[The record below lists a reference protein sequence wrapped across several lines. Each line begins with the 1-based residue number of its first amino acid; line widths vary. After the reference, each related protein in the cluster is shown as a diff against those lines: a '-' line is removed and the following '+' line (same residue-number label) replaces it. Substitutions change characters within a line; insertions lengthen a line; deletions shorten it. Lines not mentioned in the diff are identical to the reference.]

1 MRYLKYG
8 VMTGT
13 LIAVMMG
20 LSGSAVA
27 GTDEEQLARMKDPD
41 QWPAPGRDFS
51 LTRHSH
57 LKDINTDNVG
67 KLQMAWSQLGRPAR
81 PRGPARRHR
90 GRRRQA
96 VMFFSRAART
106 WSMQHRAGSRP
117 DGPRQSQADLE
128 LRQEDRSR

>member
-41 QWPAPGRDFS
+41 QWPAPGRDNK
-51 LTRHSH
+51 LTRHSP

-67 KLQMAWSQLGRPAR
+67 KLQMIW
-81 PRGPARRHR
+81 
-90 GRRRQA
+90 
-96 VMFFSRAART
+96 T
-106 WSMQHRAGSRP
+106 
-117 DGPRQSQADLE
+117 QSDE
-128 LRQEDRSR
+128 LRGHEGQPSSSTILAASR